1 MVKHKLK
8 TTDMRN
14 LLLLV
19 MSFITMTCL
28 ADDKEKF
35 TNSYNYVRGMEAI
48 KVENYNE
55 ALEYL
60 SKEVNNNPKN
70 GYAFSMLSITRLYQK
85 EYGEAL
91 NAVDKALKLMPK
103 KDKEY
108 LTLAYST
115 RAAIYLALEDT
126 TKALTDY
133 AAAIRISPEDDD
145 VYGRRAQI
153 YYEQQKFELSD
164 ADYRRM
170 IALNQGDIIGYM
182 GLGRNANKQQKWKE
196 AIEQFDYVEKLT
208 KDYSPVYAFRAE
220 SYIGLK
226 DWNKA
231 TDDIIKALVIDYS
244 DDKAFSLMQTEDEEF
259 FKQMIAKL
267 KVQMKK
273 SGINGLWTY
282 DLGIVY
288 ENKLQYKTAIE
299 YYQMAMEKDAHSVIA
314 SRIANCYSEMGA
326 SKSALEYID
335 MAQRLDSTDY
345 DYVYDKADILYY
357 GGDVDGAIK
366 EMGRY
371 IDRYPEYYGGYY
383 RRGFYLD
390 NANRVDEA
398 IEDYTMAITLQ
409 PDFAYSYLGRGD
421 QYKKKGEEALAKADY
436 LKATE
441 LDTIPSTSSCAQYA
455 FLELGER
462 DKAVAFNDSILK
474 AFPNDVGVLYDA
486 ACLNARMGEKVKA
499 IEYLKQ
505 AFEKGFRSFSHIAMD
520 DDLDTLRDMPE
531 FQSLLQEFKTK
542 VTEENC
548 PIEIEV
554 SDEEE
559 ILEVPFTKESGSN
572 MCNVKCS
579 INGLPLYFIFD
590 TGASDVSLSQVEATF
605 MMKNGYLDKKDVVG
619 ENRFVDATGSV
630 SIGTVLNLRN
640 VDFGGLTLTNVKAS
654 VVKNQKA
661 PLLLGQSVL
670 GRLGKIEIDNSKLVL
685 KVTYKK

>member
-1 MVKHKLK
+1 
-8 TTDMRN
+8 MRN
-14 LLLLV
+14 LILFV

-28 ADDKEKF
+28 ADEKEKF
-35 TNSYNYVRGMEAI
+35 TNSYNYVRGVEAL
-48 KVENYNE
+48 KGESYNE

-60 SKEVNNNPKN
+60 KKEVNSNPKN

-91 NAVDKALKLMPK
+91 NAVDKALKLLPK
-103 KDKEY
+103 RDKEY
-108 LTLAYST
+108 QTLAYST
-115 RAAIYLALEDT
+115 RAAVYLALEDT

-133 AAAIRISPEDDD
+133 AAAIRISPEDEDI
-145 VYGRRAQI
+145 YGRRAQV
-153 YYEQQKFELSD
+153 YYEQKKYDLSD

-170 IALNQGDIIGYM
+170 IALNQGDVIGYM

-196 AIEQFDYVEKLT
+196 AIEQFNYVEKLV
-208 KDYSPVYAFRAE
+208 KDYSSVYAFRAE
-220 SYIGLK
+220 SYIGQK
-226 DWNKA
+226 EWNKA
-231 TDDIIKALVIDYS
+231 TDDIIKALTIDAH

-267 KVQMKK
+267 KIQMKK
-273 SGINGLWTY
+273 SGKSGLWAY

-288 ENKLQYKTAIE
+288 ENKLLYKTAIE
-299 YYQMAMEKDAHSVIA
+299 YYQMAMENDAHSVIA

-326 SKSALEYID
+326 SKLALEYIN

-390 NANRVDEA
+390 NANRPDEA
-398 IEDYTMAITLQ
+398 IEDYTMAITLH
-409 PDFAYSYLGRGD
+409 PNYAYSYLGRGD
-421 QYKKKGEEALAKADY
+421 QYKKKGEKALAKADY

-441 LDTIPSTSSCAQYA
+441 LDSIPSISSCAQYA

-462 DKAVAFNDSILK
+462 DKAIAFNDSILK
-474 AFPNDVGVLYDA
+474 AFPNNAGVFYDA

-505 AFEKGFRSFSHIAMD
+505 AFEKGLRSFAHIAMD
-520 DDLDTLRDMPE
+520 DDLDALRDMPE
-531 FQSLLQEFKTK
+531 YQSLLQGFQQK
-542 VTEENC
+542 VTDENSSS
-548 PIEIEV
+548 EAGAY
-554 SDEEE
+554 SEEE
-559 ILEVPFTKESGSN
+559 TLEIPFTKESGSN

-590 TGASDVSLSQVEATF
+590 TGASNVSLSQVEATF
-605 MMKNGYLDKKDVVG
+605 MMKNGYLDEKDVIG
-619 ENRFVDATGSV
+619 DSRFVDATGSV

-685 KVTYKK
+685 KVTYRK